1 MTWTNCLFA
10 ELEIGVET
18 LFRNDPNPDPCNKY
32 TYILKLKLLFKELV
46 DLIVN

>member
-18 LFRNDPNPDPCNKY
+18 LFRNDLNSDPCNKY
-32 TYILKLKLLFKELV
+32 LYIEIKTF
-46 DLIVN
+46 I

>member
-10 ELEIGVET
+10 ELEIGFET

-32 TYILKLKLLFKELV
+32 LYTCIEIKTF
-46 DLIVN
+46 I

>member
-18 LFRNDPNPDPCNKY
+18 LFRNDPNPDPCNN